1 MQHDIKKDMVSLV
14 VPVYNMS
21 KYVSHL
27 FDTIL
32 AQTYP
37 DIQVIAVND
46 GSTDNSLEILE
57 SYIDRFSQKGFS
69 LEIYSQENAGLAVT
83 VRNGLQY
90 VKGEYV
96 SWPDSDDF
104 YNSEYAIERM
114 VTTLKNAPSNVR
126 MVRIQEKKVDE
137 ETGKILSIMGEPVY
151 DGKGTSLFE
160 DCLYARNGFYMP
172 PIGYMVDFKTLVEET
187 GLDYYT
193 EKLAGQDWQL
203 YLPVLYKYRCVTV
216 PEPLCTYLVRG
227 NSHSRGL
234 FKGFDLTLKRY
245 TAYRNTLVETLK
257 RIKGMPNDERLN
269 HIDNVVYQ
277 YNRWFYN
284 IAITASKK
292 EGLNSIYKS
301 FDESSKKKMVFK
313 IPFLIS
319 KVPGG
324 MAILHFLLD
333 LRHKKAVYLRE
344 RALRKK

>member
-1 MQHDIKKDMVSLV
+1 MQQDIIKDRVSLV

-21 KYVSHL
+21 KYVPHL

-57 SYIDRFSQKGFS
+57 SYIERFHRKGYA

-126 MVRIQEKKVDE
+126 MVRIQEKKVE
-137 ETGKILSIMGEPVY
+137 EDTGKVLSIMGEPVY
-151 DGKGTSLFE
+151 DGEGTSLFE

-172 PIGYMVDFKTLVEET
+172 PIGYMVDFKSLIEET

-203 YLPVLYKYRCVTV
+203 YLPILYKFRCVTV

-234 FKGFDLTLKRY
+234 FKGYDLTLKRY
-245 TAYRNTLVETLK
+245 IAYRNTLVETLK
-257 RIKGMPNDERLN
+257 RIKGMPDDVKQI
-269 HIDNVVYQ
+269 HISNIVYQ
-277 YNRWFYN
+277 YN
-284 IAITASKK
+284 
-292 EGLNSIYKS
+292 
-301 FDESSKKKMVFK
+301 
-313 IPFLIS
+313 
-319 KVPGG
+319 
-324 MAILHFLLD
+324 
-333 LRHKKAVYLRE
+333 
-344 RALRKK
+344 